1 MGAYSLSS
9 FSAVPEP
16 QSPLISQE
24 TTERIKQ
31 ATRIED
37 VVGEFVPLKR
47 RGSRLIG
54 LCPFHQEKTPSFN
67 VNIPR
72 NSYKCFGCGKGGDAI
87 DFLQEHEHLTYP
99 EALRWLAARYQ
110 IEIEEKESTPEQKAA
125 HDHQESLMIVNQFAA
140 AWFARQMLETD
151 AGRAIGL
158 SYFQERGLRQES
170 LETFSLGWCPD
181 HGDRFTQAALEASYQ
196 LAFLE
201 ELGLTKSK
209 EGRHWDFYRGRA
221 IFPIHNP
228 SGKVI
233 GFGARALKTGPGIP
247 KYVNSPE
254 SVIYNKSAVLYGM
267 FQARRAIAEQDLA
280 YLVEGYTDVI
290 SLHQAGIRNA
300 VASSGTALTSGQLRL
315 IRRYTPNVTLLYDG
329 DPAGLK
335 AALRGTEIA
344 LEEGLNVRIVR
355 LPAGE
360 DPDSLVQ
367 QLGGEGM
374 RQYLETEARDFVLF
388 KTDLLLQEAEGDP
401 IKKAALAREVIGTI
415 AKVSDPIA
423 RSLYL
428 RQTAA
433 LLDMP
438 EQLLI
443 LETNKA
449 VQQGLRKQQESER
462 RQQQSGGASGT
473 SGFRGERSD
482 YGERGSAP
490 GYPAAAGPEEP
501 LPQHDL
507 QQTEPQGPSTPPGEH
522 RERDL
527 IRLLLEADAYQ
538 VEEQPAIAF
547 ILEQISDV
555 ELSNPLYAAFLDEYW
570 TMFKSGNFQPSRYFL
585 EHEKR
590 EFKELALTVLHQPWE
605 LSQNWLDKH
614 DIAIT
619 DKQFLIPNDIKK
631 VLARLKSTA
640 IQGMMAERHQ
650 RMLSAENDE
659 EVRQL
664 QYEFNQLR
672 IIDSEILKNAGFFL
686 IQSKGGK

>member
-1 MGAYSLSS
+1 MI
-9 FSAVPEP
+9 
-16 QSPLISQE
+16 SPE

-87 DFLQEHEHLTYP
+87 DFLQEHEHLNYP
-99 EALRWLAARYQ
+99 EALRWLANRYQ
-110 IEIEEKESTPEQKAA
+110 IEIEEKEATPEQKAA
-125 HDHQESLMIVNQFAA
+125 HDHQESLLIVNQFAA
-140 AWFARQMLETD
+140 QWFAGQMLETD

-170 LETFSLGWCPD
+170 LESFTLGWCPD
-181 HGDRFTQAALEASYQ
+181 NGDRFTQAALDAGYQ

-201 ELGLTKSK
+201 ELGLTKSRDD
-209 EGRHWDFYRGRA
+209 RHWDFYRGRA
-221 IFPIHNP
+221 IFPIHSP
-228 SGKVI
+228 AGKVI
-233 GFGARALKTGPGIP
+233 AFGARALKTGPGIP

-254 SVIYNKSAVLYGM
+254 SIIYSKSAVLYGM
-267 FQARRAIAEQDLA
+267 FQARRAIAESDLA

-355 LPAGE
+355 LPEGE

-367 QLGGEGM
+367 RLGGEGM
-374 RQYLETEARDFVLF
+374 RSYLQTEARDFVLF

-415 AKVSDPIA
+415 AKVSDPIT

-428 RQTAA
+428 RQTAE

-449 VQQGLRKQQESER
+449 IQQGLRKQQDSER
-462 RQQQSGGASGT
+462 RQSHAGDFRRDGAGSSGAAGG
-473 SGFRGERSD
+473 
-482 YGERGSAP
+482 P
-490 GYPAAAGPEEP
+490 GYPSSAGPEEP
-501 LPQHDL
+501 LPQRDL
-507 QQTEPQGPSTPPGEH
+507 HGTEPQTPSTQPSEH

-527 IRLLLEADAYQ
+527 IRLLLEADAFK

-547 ILEQISDV
+547 ILEQVSDV
-555 ELSNPLYAAFLDEYW
+555 ELENPLYAAILDEYR
-570 TMFKSGNFQPSRYFL
+570 TAFEAGLVHPSRHFL
-585 EHEKR
+585 EHERR
-590 EFKELALTVLHQPWE
+590 EFKDLALTMLHQPWE
-605 LSQNWLDKH
+605 LSLNWTIKH

-619 DKQFLIPNDIKK
+619 DKQFLIRKDIEK
-631 VLARLKSTA
+631 VVAALKA
-640 IQGMMAERHQ
+640 HKIDNMMAE
-650 RMLSAENDE
+650 L
-659 EVRQL
+659 
-664 QYEFNQLR
+664 QLR
-672 IIDSEILKNAGFFL
+672 LKNAVDDPEITHLLGMYKEL
-686 IQSKGGK
+686 RQARAAMADAAGHLLVKRNNGNQ

>member
-1 MGAYSLSS
+1 M
-9 FSAVPEP
+9 
-16 QSPLISQE
+16 ISQE

-87 DFLQEHEHLTYP
+87 DFLQEHEHLNYP
-99 EALRWLAARYQ
+99 EALRWLANRYQ
-110 IEIEEKESTPEQKAA
+110 IEVEEKEATPEQKAA
-125 HDHQESLMIVNQFAA
+125 HDHQESLLIVNQFAA
-140 AWFARQMLETD
+140 QWFAAQMQETD

-170 LETFSLGWCPD
+170 LEAFTLGWCPD
-181 HGDRFTQAALEASYQ
+181 NGDRFTQAALEAGYQ
-196 LAFLE
+196 LPYLE
-201 ELGLTKSK
+201 ELGLTKSRDD
-209 EGRHWDFYRGRA
+209 RHWDFYRGRA
-221 IFPIHNP
+221 IFPIHSP
-228 SGKVI
+228 AGKVI
-233 GFGARALKTGPGIP
+233 AFGARALKTGPGIP

-267 FQARRAIAEQDLA
+267 FQARRAIAENDLA

-290 SLHQAGIRNA
+290 SLHQAGIRNV

-329 DPAGLK
+329 DSAGLK

-355 LPAGE
+355 LPEGE

-367 QLGGEGM
+367 RLGGDAM
-374 RQYLETEARDFVLF
+374 RSFLQAEARDFVLF
-388 KTDLLLQEAEGDP
+388 KTDLLLEEAQGDP
-401 IKKAALAREVIGTI
+401 IKKAALAREVISTI
-415 AKVSDPIA
+415 AKVSDPIT

-428 RQTAA
+428 RQTAE

-449 VQQGLRKQQESER
+449 IQQALRKQQDGDR
-462 RQQQSGGASGT
+462 RQANSGDAGRPGSSG
-473 SGFRGERSD
+473 
-482 YGERGSAP
+482 
-490 GYPAAAGPEEP
+490 AAAGSAYGAHEEN

-507 QQTEPQGPSTPPGEH
+507 HATEPQGPSTQPGEH

-527 IRLLLEADAYQ
+527 IRLLLEADAFE

-555 ELSNPLYAAFLDEYW
+555 QLENPLYAAILEEYW
-570 TMFKSGNFQPSRYFL
+570 TMFNAGNFQPSRYFI
-585 EHEKR
+585 EHERR
-590 EFKELALTVLHQPWE
+590 EFKDLALSILHQPWE

-619 DKQFLIPNDIKK
+619 DKKYLIPKDIQKVLSSLKAKVIDGMMIERHLKMNNTQDETETKLLLVEFKSLQEIRNKIYSDASFLIVNT
-631 VLARLKSTA
+631 RS
-640 IQGMMAERHQ
+640 
-650 RMLSAENDE
+650 
-659 EVRQL
+659 
-664 QYEFNQLR
+664 
-672 IIDSEILKNAGFFL
+672 
-686 IQSKGGK
+686 GKH